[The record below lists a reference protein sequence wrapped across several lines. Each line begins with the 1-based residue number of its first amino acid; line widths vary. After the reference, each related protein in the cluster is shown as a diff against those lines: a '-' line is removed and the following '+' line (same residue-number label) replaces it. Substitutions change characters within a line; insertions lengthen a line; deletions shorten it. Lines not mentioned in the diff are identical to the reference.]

1 MRNKKTHIIT
11 LTMMTALMLTGCSA
25 VGGNGIELDSIRSE
39 YENEQEEKYNPG
51 DTHNGQV
58 PDNAAIDSAIRT
70 FYINRTDFSSVTEDE
85 IEAFKRVYL
94 KKGEEKPEDKK
105 MLYDAAYR
113 THMFEGFDEPN
124 LTKKQRDTI
133 IADMFLNRGMIA
145 DGGMI
150 VYSVVVDEDAIKIDG
165 EKAEVPYSGIHT
177 VEKGTI
183 DSYLNI
189 QLGEEWESIELSKKD
204 GVWYLEPTG
213 ILASTRGIL
222 ASLKVFG

>member
-1 MRNKKTHIIT
+1 MRTKKTLTLT
-11 LTMMTALMLTGCSA
+11 LTMITALMLTGCSA
-25 VGGNGIELDSIRSE
+25 VGGNGIELDSIRAE
-39 YENEQEEKYNPG
+39 YEKEQEDEYNPG

-70 FYINRTDFSSVTEDE
+70 FYINRTDFSSITEDE

-105 MLYDAAYR
+105 LIYDAAYR
-113 THMFEGFDEPN
+113 THMFEGFDEQN

-165 EKAEVPYSGIHT
+165 EKAEVSYSGIHT
-177 VEKGTI
+177 VEKGTV
-183 DSYLNI
+183 DSYLNVR
-189 QLGEEWESIELSKKD
+189 LGEDWENIELSKKD

-213 ILASTRGIL
+213 ILDSTRGIL
-222 ASLKVFG
+222 VSLRGF